1 MTISDFLALPEW
13 EKKVLFQ
20 YEQERVKTLKGIL
33 DSMVD
38 KEKLSPEAYA
48 TIMQSLYGIE

>member
-13 EKKVLFQ
+13 EKKILFQ

-48 TIMQSLYGIE
+48 TIMQSLYG